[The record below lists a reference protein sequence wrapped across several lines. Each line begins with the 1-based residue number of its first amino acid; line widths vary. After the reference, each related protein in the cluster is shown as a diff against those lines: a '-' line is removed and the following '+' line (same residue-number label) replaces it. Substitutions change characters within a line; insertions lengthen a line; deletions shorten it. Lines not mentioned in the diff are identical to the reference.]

1 MIALFKRLNAWF
13 ISFVLIGVY
22 GIGVGLA
29 RIIYIYSVHRK
40 RQKKIHIGYMRRK
53 NGSRMMYF
61 PHINHENSRHFLFL
75 S

>member
-29 RIIYIYSVHRK
+29 RLIYMFSAPKETKKDSYWVYETK
-40 RQKKIHIGYMRRK
+40 RRIPDDVFSAY
-53 NGSRMMYF
+53 
-61 PHINHENSRHFLFL
+61 
-75 S
+75 